1 MRKSNGHGQRYWEKV
16 PNKDKDDVLYDW
28 FTYMHFGYPA
38 FFWLFLL
45 LPLLVWWEWKKSGR
59 KQATLPMSTISPFVA
74 SRALGLRSWKIML
87 RRAPFVLR
95 MLAISAIIIGLA
107 RPQTRNDE
115 TLVNGEGID
124 IVLCLD
130 ISGSMLAQDFT
141 PNRMEAAK
149 NVAQEFIDHRP
160 TDRIGI
166 VIFSGESF
174 TMCPLTTDRN
184 MLKTQ
189 LANVQ
194 SGLLED
200 GTAIGSGLATGVDR
214 LRSSPSKSK
223 VIILLTDG
231 ENNGG
236 LIDPNTALEIAKEEK
251 VKVYTIG
258 MGTEGY
264 APMPEQAPGGG
275 VIMRREKVNIDE
287 KLLMEIAKETGG
299 KYYRAKDNESLKN
312 IYGEIDQL
320 EKSKIETQAIRRYT
334 EHFFPLAMA
343 AAALLLIEILLRYTL
358 FRKFP

>member
-1 MRKSNGHGQRYWEKV
+1 M
-16 PNKDKDDVLYDW
+16 LYDW
-28 FTYMHFGYPA
+28 YQHIYFAQPA
-38 FFWLFLL
+38 FFGLLVL
-45 LPLLVWWEWKKSGR
+45 LPVLIYWEWKKSDGA
-59 KQATLPMSTISPFVA
+59 QATIMVSSVGQFRGA
-74 SRALGLRSWKIML
+74 RSWKNTL
-87 RRAPFVLR
+87 RPLPFIFR
-95 MLAISAIIIGLA
+95 MLALACVIIALA

-115 TLVNGEGID
+115 QLVTGEGID

-149 NVAQEFIDHRP
+149 NVAGQFIDQRP
-160 TDRIGI
+160 TDRIGL

-174 TMCPLTTDRN
+174 TMCPLTTDRIV
-184 MLKTQ
+184 LKTQ

-214 LRSSPSKSK
+214 LRNSPSKSK

-236 LIDPNTALEIAKEEK
+236 LIDPNTAKEIAKSIG

-258 MGTEGY
+258 MGTEGF
-264 APMPEQAPGGG
+264 APVPVQTPAGI
-275 VIMRREKVNIDE
+275 VYQKEKVNIDE
-287 KLLMEIAKETGG
+287 KLLTQIATETGG
-299 KYYRAKDNESLKN
+299 RYYRAKDNESLKN

-320 EKSKIETQAIRRYT
+320 EKSKIETTTLRRYT
-334 EHFFPLAMA
+334 EQFYPFAL
-343 AAALLLIEILLRYTL
+343 AAALLVLLELLLRWTL
-358 FRKFP
+358 LRKFP